1 MAVLTT
7 LGAAMALGVGAPA
20 LPSDVGS
27 YVYTQ
32 LCWGASGVQA
42 TGFDACGGSFSDV
55 PPVTSSV
62 IDRVIP
68 NPDGASPDQVFRGTA
83 NATASYDTWRVATTL
98 DLTNYRRD
106 NYIWT
111 PNSDGSVSAATTGVA
126 SAVTRDS
133 ITVSGG
139 TGVYSLKYILS
150 VEGVLATNSPLLGS
164 SFCVSVNMPQGVG
177 VVTGFCANAGDTV
190 PGVVELSISNLS
202 FETAIE
208 PTLTIAA
215 YQFMQPLY
223 AIELPEL
230 GAQTV
235 SVSGL
240 VNFGST
246 VRLTSMLVTD
256 ADGNAIP
263 GLSISSASGFAYPLD
278 PANAVPE
285 PATALLFLGG
295 LVWLGT
301 VASRRAGPAAAAA
314 RSA

>member
-1 MAVLTT
+1 MTVLTT
-7 LGAAMALGVGAPA
+7 LGAAMALGFGAPA
-20 LPSDVGS
+20 LPSNVGS

-42 TGFDACGGSFSDV
+42 TGFDACGGSFADD

-68 NPDGASPDQVFRGTA
+68 NPDGTSPDQVFRGTA
-83 NATASYDTWRVATTL
+83 NATASYDTWRVKTTL

-111 PNSDGSVSAATTGVA
+111 EDPEFVSAATTGVA
-126 SAVTRDS
+126 AAVTTDNV
-133 ITVSGG
+133 TVSGG

-150 VEGVLATNSPLLGS
+150 VEGALATNSPLLSS

-177 VVTGFCANAGDTV
+177 VVTSYCANAGDTV
-190 PGVVELSISNLS
+190 PSVVELTVSNLS
-202 FETAIE
+202 FEVAIE

-223 AIELPEL
+223 ASELPEL

-240 VNFGST
+240 VDFGST

-256 ADGNAIP
+256 TDGNAIP
-263 GLSISSASGFAYPLD
+263 GLSISSASGFVYPLD

-295 LVWLGT
+295 LAGL
-301 VASRRAGPAAAAA
+301 VARRAA
-314 RSA
+314 RQRR